1 MKTEILFGNVQMDA
15 QVTMNVNGDI
25 NIWPEAWE
33 AEKAPIMPERRVAYR
48 GRITLMEDGQTEV
61 KRYHIGS
68 QLPLYRKLFS
78 TEHCDIIRTQ
88 GGQLIERWRFKKN
101 LSIHQVCDIRRREQP
116 AVEAFFVTLKEG
128 MARVKCLHA

>member
-1 MKTEILFGNVQMDA
+1 MDA

-33 AEKAPIMPERRVAYR
+33 AEKAPIMPERRVSYR

-88 GGQLIERWRFKKN
+88 GGQLIERWRF
-101 LSIHQVCDIRRREQP
+101 
-116 AVEAFFVTLKEG
+116 
-128 MARVKCLHA
+128 